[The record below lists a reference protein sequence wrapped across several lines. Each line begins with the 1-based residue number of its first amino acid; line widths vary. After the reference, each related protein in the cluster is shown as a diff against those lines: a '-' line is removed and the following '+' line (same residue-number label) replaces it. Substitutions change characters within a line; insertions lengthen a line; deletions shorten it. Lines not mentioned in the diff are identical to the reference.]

1 MKKIYCLFL
10 SLACI
15 NLTGCTKKEDNVD
28 NTNNNEVEQVVQTD
42 EEAFEKLK
50 KEEEEERIRK
60 FKEDFFKSK
69 KINLKNYEEVYAL
82 TQEISKQIKEFLD
95 INKISYDS
103 SNDNSFIV
111 SKNYAYDKFDK
122 NYIEFFMSN
131 IDVNYNGGLGR
142 FDLIIDKEFHKDLK
156 INTEDSYIAFMYEIY
171 KEFNNI
177 EKEEFNRELNECIN
191 RVLNGSYN
199 AVINGDGVIIKV
211 SLDNTTLNIR
221 LDMQKEIVVEPLEL
235 TTKEY
240 STIKEF
246 ENFGKNIFSGEKNIN
261 KVLLK
266 NSNYRYTYL
275 YEGFFDERFSED
287 IGFKYRQ
294 INKFKNYPLT
304 TNKTVTGKVLNIDDK
319 SYEYI
324 DALIDKFN
332 NDFGFYIK
340 LYMNEK
346 QFADEIQKLSMKQA
360 VFSNDRLR
368 RRYDLNIEGTL
379 PIPGFQS
386 LTLSNDIVS
395 FRLKRD
401 VKAEGIKGR

>member
-1 MKKIYCLFL
+1 MKKFYCLFL

-15 NLTGCTKKEDNVD
+15 NLTGCTKKEDNLKND
-28 NTNNNEVEQVVQTD
+28 KEENIEQVIQTD

-50 KEEEEERIRK
+50 KEEEEEKIRK
-60 FKEDFFKSK
+60 FRESFLKSK
-69 KINLKNYEEVYAL
+69 KVTLKNYEEVYSL
-82 TQEISKQIKEFLD
+82 TQQISKEIKELLD
-95 INKISYDS
+95 INKISYDY

-111 SKNYAYDKFDK
+111 SKNYAYNKFDK
-122 NYIEFFMSN
+122 NYIEFFISN
-131 IDVNYNGGLGR
+131 IDINYNSGVGR

-156 INTEDSYIAFMYEIY
+156 INTEDNYIAFMYEIY

-177 EKEEFNRELNECIN
+177 EREEFNKELNDCIK

-199 AVINGDGVIIKV
+199 AVLNGEGVSIKV
-211 SLDNTTLNIR
+211 SLDDSILNVR
-221 LDMQKEIVVEPLEL
+221 LDLKKEINVEPLDL

-246 ENFGKNIFSGEKNIN
+246 EKFGETIFTGGKNIN

-275 YEGFFDERFSED
+275 YEGFYDDRFSED
-287 IGFKYRQ
+287 IGFKFRQ

-304 TNKTVTGKVLNIDDK
+304 TNKTVTGKVLNIDSK

-324 DALIDKFN
+324 DSLIDKFN

-346 QFADEIQKLSMKQA
+346 QFADEIQKISMKQA
-360 VFSNDRLR
+360 VFSNNILR
-368 RRYDLNIEGTL
+368 RRYDLNIEATL

-386 LTLSNDIVS
+386 LSVKNDIVD
-395 FRLKRD
+395 FRVKRD
-401 VKAEGIKGR
+401 VTAEGIKGR